1 VIQRKLFQKYFTWAF
16 ATLIL
21 FLLLG
26 FYFTDFLMKSLSP
39 ARHEMM
45 PPVFIARL
53 VDRLNP
59 TDKVKA
65 IQELSSFESNR
76 QKRREPV
83 LIDSSGQVL
92 YPGGVI
98 LPFSWEQIQKP
109 KAAYEFT
116 LIPLAQKQPAPA
128 FRFLPFIGGHG
139 PPPGGPGGRESSAL
153 IRLSGEPATYLYIQ
167 PQGPPPGDRPPSF
180 FPFIGFASLV
190 GSLLL
195 GVAAAIFLI
204 YASISKNVKLAD
216 KVLSELQKG
225 NLKARFPIHR
235 KDEFGQAM
243 IRFNRMAE
251 EIENLV
257 EHLRSVEAARTKLL
271 QELAHDLRTPIASL
285 KSLLETLHFKKDRL
299 AFEVQN
305 ELMELSLQEVE
316 YFERLVEDL
325 LFLAQVNE
333 PQYQLKREVLSLE
346 SLLSEE
352 AENCALRYEQNQNKI
367 NLAILGDLSQLSV
380 SGDAILLRRLFR
392 NALENSFSFAKSEVK
407 ISATLT
413 PDQKIHIIIDD
424 DGTGF
429 SEEGLKSF
437 GERRLSRKLDTLHKG
452 RVSVGLGSV
461 VMRTIA
467 QAHRGETKA
476 SNRLS
481 EDGATLGA
489 RVEIL
494 LPSSS
499 LVLN

>member
-1 VIQRKLFQKYFTWAF
+1 MIQRKLFQKYFTWAF

-39 ARHEMM
+39 ARHEMI

-59 TDKVKA
+59 TDKIKA
-65 IQELSSFESNR
+65 IQELSSFESSR

-83 LIDSSGQVL
+83 LIDSNGQVL

-98 LPFSWEQIQKP
+98 LPFSWEQVEKP

-116 LIPLAQKQPAPA
+116 LIPVTPKQPA
-128 FRFLPFIGGHG
+128 FRFLPFPGVGGHG
-139 PPPGGPGGRESSAL
+139 PPPGPGGPGGRENSAL

-180 FPFIGFASLV
+180 FPFIGLASLV

-216 KVLSELQKG
+216 QVLSELQKG
-225 NLKARFPIHR
+225 NLKARFPVHR

-299 AFEVQN
+299 ALEVQT

-352 AENCALRYEQNQNKI
+352 AENCALRYGQNQNKI
-367 NLAILGDLSQLSV
+367 SLAIQGDLSQLSI

-407 ISATLT
+407 ISATET
-413 PDQKIHIIIDD
+413 SDQKIHIIIDD
-424 DGTGF
+424 DGPGF
-429 SEEGLKSF
+429 SAEGLKSF

-476 SNRLS
+476 ANRLT
-481 EDGATLGA
+481 EDGAILGA

-494 LPSSS
+494 LPS
-499 LVLN
+499 V